1 MRIGR
6 IVIALIMAAVSGILY
21 LTNTQVNS
29 VTGEKQRVA
38 LSPAEEVAL
47 GLQTAPQ
54 MAAQFGGLHPDPQVQ
69 AYVKQV
75 GMKILQTSGAK
86 QTPYEFDFHVLRDSE
101 TVNAFALP
109 GGQIFITAELFNRLE
124 NEAQLAGVLGHEV
137 GHVIGRHAAEHLA
150 KARLTQGLVG
160 AASVAGSSDPS
171 GSQAAAMIA
180 NMVGQM
186 VTMRFGRQDELESD
200 TLGVRFMADAGYN
213 PSALIRVMDILAQSR
228 GGDSSQPE
236 FLSTHP
242 DPGNRTQRIEQ
253 EIAAKYP
260 GGIPNNL
267 SLGNTRN
274 FEQARAQL

>member
-1 MRIGR
+1 MRISR

-75 GMKILQTSGAK
+75 GRQVVQASGAK

-109 GGQIFITAELFNRLE
+109 GGQIFITAELLSRLE

-137 GHVIGRHAAEHLA
+137 GHVLGRHAAEHLA

-171 GSQAAAMIA
+171 GGQAAAMIA

-200 TLGVRFMADAGYN
+200 KLGVRFMADAGYN
-213 PSALIRVMDILAQSR
+213 PRALIRVMEILAQSR

-253 EIAAKYP
+253 EITALYP
-260 GGIPNNL
+260 GGIPSNL
-267 SLGNTRN
+267 SLGNTQN
-274 FEQARAQL
+274 FEHARSQI